1 MEMRERKH
9 TIMAI
14 NLFQPTENDV
24 ITIARGIFNIRGV
37 TSLNSNTEVFLHSI
51 RLTDH
56 NV

>member
-24 ITIARGIFNIRGV
+24 ITIARGIFNIRSV